1 MDSKVSQHLLRTDP
15 SAISWELTGRFY
27 EAVMDDTQ
35 WEPALR
41 QFADLMGAQS
51 SVLMMLDTGMPGA
64 QPFHQVGNDP
74 AAVVSYKRYY
84 SMLDPLVGS
93 LPLVSPGQWVVDRA
107 DAQGVSDDVREYH
120 HDFLGCQGVAAV
132 EGALVARSGNQ
143 VSTISVQRAHAA
155 DPALLAERQRLAAPL
170 MPHLERAVRLH
181 FQMSE
186 MRLRENVLALTLDTL
201 RVPVMVVDAQ
211 GTIHCINARAE
222 AILADPDAPFL
233 CHDGRLLA
241 RHQGALVHH
250 AIAAACAVP
259 GISTTV
265 RLAADARARVRGVT
279 VVPLGGTLCRRLGRN
294 TRLALLIISETRLLA
309 VGDAQILSA
318 LFDLTPAEARTVIAL
333 MQGLSVKAVADRLQV
348 EVSTVRSHLKS
359 AFAKVGC
366 ASQANL
372 VGICGSVLGDSPSI
386 DSRASAARKT

>member
-1 MDSKVSQHLLRTDP
+1 MSSQVNRHLLRVDP
-15 SAISWELTGRFY
+15 SATIWELMGRFY

-51 SVLMMLDTGMPGA
+51 SVLMMLDTGIPGA

-74 AAVVSYKRYY
+74 AAVVNYNRYY
-84 SMLDPLVGS
+84 SLLDPLVS
-93 LPLVSPGQWVVDRA
+93 ALPLVSPGQWVVDRA
-107 DAQGVSDDVREYH
+107 DAQGASDDVREYH
-120 HDFLGCQGVAAV
+120 HDFLGYQGVGAV
-132 EGALVARSGNQ
+132 EGTLVARSGSQ
-143 VSTISVQRAHAA
+143 VSTISVQRAKAV

-186 MRLRENVLALTLDTL
+186 MHLRENVLALTLDTL
-201 RVPVMVVDAQ
+201 RVPVMVVDTH

-222 AILADPDAPFL
+222 AILANPDAPFL
-233 CHDGRLLA
+233 YHGGRLLA
-241 RHQGALVHH
+241 RHQRALVNH

-259 GISTTV
+259 GMSTTV
-265 RLAADARARVRGVT
+265 RLAGAADARVRGVS
-279 VVPLGGTLCRRLGRN
+279 VVPLGETLRRRLGRHA
-294 TRLALLIISETRLLA
+294 RLALLIISEARLLSA
-309 VGDAQILSA
+309 DDAQILSA
-318 LFDLTPAEARTVIAL
+318 LFDLTPAEARIAIVL
-333 MQGLSVKAVADRLQV
+333 MQGLSVKEVADRFQV

-366 ASQANL
+366 GSQADL

-386 DSRASAARKT
+386 DIRSDK